1 MSPLQLILVAWI
13 AGLLGLGVFVRGWLR
28 QRRLQE
34 RIFAADVPDTLVDDD
49 VQGWLSYWLY
59 TAGYRGPNATT
70 LFVLA
75 TVVMSVVGIALA
87 TFTYLTGAV
96 NLQVQLLSSIP
107 GAVGE
112 VLIPIAYASPF
123 TLAFLCGGAPW
134 LVVRAARRKRVQEFE
149 QDLPLMLD
157 LLSTLASAG
166 LGFDGGLDRV
176 LEVMEPQRALPQE
189 FRMFQR
195 DTLAGRARI
204 DALRRLG
211 RRVNLVWFSA
221 FISAVVQAEQIGA
234 GLAQVLQTQ
243 AIDLRD
249 RRREQALA
257 MAMQIPIKLLVPLIC
272 CFFPGLMTAIAGPVF
287 YGLFQMFD
295 SIARNVGNS

>member
-49 VQGWLSYWLY
+49 VQGWLNYWLY
-59 TAGYRGPNATT
+59 TAGYRGPNATV

-75 TVVMSVVGIALA
+75 TVVMSIIGIALA
-87 TFTYLTGAV
+87 MFTYLSRAV
-96 NLQVQLLSSIP
+96 DVQVQLLSAIP

-112 VLIPIAYASPF
+112 ILIPLAYAGPF
-123 TLAFLCGGAPW
+123 LLAAMCGGAPW

-166 LGFDGGLDRV
+166 LGFDAGLDRV
-176 LEVMEPQRALPQE
+176 LEVMDPQRSLPQE

-211 RRVNLVWFSA
+211 RRVNLMWFSA
-221 FISAVVQAEQIGA
+221 FVSAVVQAEQIGA

-243 AIDLRD
+243 AADLRD

-295 SIARNVGNS
+295 TIARNAGGS

>member
-1 MSPLQLILVAWI
+1 MSPLQLILIAWI

-123 TLAFLCGGAPW
+123 TLALLCGGAPW
-134 LVVRAARRKRVQEFE
+134 LVVRAA
-149 QDLPLMLD
+149 
-157 LLSTLASAG
+157 
-166 LGFDGGLDRV
+166 GGN
-176 LEVMEPQRALPQE
+176 
-189 FRMFQR
+189 
-195 DTLAGRARI
+195 GC
-204 DALRRLG
+204 
-211 RRVNLVWFSA
+211 
-221 FISAVVQAEQIGA
+221 
-234 GLAQVLQTQ
+234 
-243 AIDLRD
+243 
-249 RRREQALA
+249 
-257 MAMQIPIKLLVPLIC
+257 K
-272 CFFPGLMTAIAGPVF
+272 
-287 YGLFQMFD
+287 
-295 SIARNVGNS
+295 NSNKTCR

>member
-1 MSPLQLILVAWI
+1 MSTLQLIIVAWI
-13 AGLLGLGVFVRGWLR
+13 AALFGLGVFVRGWLR

-59 TAGYRGPNATT
+59 TAGYRGPNATV

-75 TVVMSVVGIALA
+75 TIGMSIIGIVLA
-87 TFTYLTGAV
+87 TFTYLAGAIEI
-96 NLQVQLLSSIP
+96 QVQLLSAIP

-112 VLIPIAYASPF
+112 ILIPIAYAGPF
-123 TLAFLCGGAPW
+123 ILAFMFGGAPW
-134 LVVRAARRKRVQEFE
+134 MVVNAARRRRVQEFE

-166 LGFDGGLDRV
+166 LGFDAGMDRV
-176 LEVMEPQRALPQE
+176 LEVMEPERALPQE
-189 FRMFQR
+189 FRTFQR

-287 YGLFQMFD
+287 YGLFQLFD
-295 SIARNVGNS
+295 SIARNAGGS

>member
-59 TAGYRGPNATT
+59 TAGYRGANATT

-123 TLAFLCGGAPW
+123 TLALLCGGAPW